1 MEPSSRDLR
10 DLASAARQ
18 QDLDYVRN
26 LAQRERAALTNRAY
40 AMTLSGGTFT
50 APTIATPSIYTTIV
64 LVAKVSGLFVVQAS
78 GTATVGAVETAG
90 ATIALTG
97 TLASTA
103 GATITPSN
111 GIATGSGVYN
121 SNSTTAIALA
131 ASTGSLAANNLAEET
146 NLNGLASSSEVFGFG
161 FAGIFGTGSG
171 ATAVPVG
178 SSIAYSLV
186 VQVATTT
193 IVLSNFNFSAFELP
207 A

>member
-121 SNSTTAIALA
+121 SNSTTAITLA

-146 NLNGLASSSEVFGFG
+146 NLNGLA
-161 FAGIFGTGSG
+161 SG